1 MNQSKSVGVACSLRY
16 RTSGTRMERGA
27 NRLRQHP
34 GTERLHATLA
44 VPFLS
49 KTEPASGASVFH
61 ATEYAQQ
68 RCKNALRL
76 ALDPTVL
83 FCALAQKTQVL
94 GGPSNQGELGNLGI
108 SQNTLS
114 EI

>member
-1 MNQSKSVGVACSLRY
+1 MSKISEHRNVIAIPSEAVLKDRIVKIHFEAKRQLPLS
-16 RTSGTRMERGA
+16 SATRDKNVPSA
-27 NRLRQHP
+27 N
-34 GTERLHATLA
+34 
-44 VPFLS
+44 
-49 KTEPASGASVFH
+49 ASVFH